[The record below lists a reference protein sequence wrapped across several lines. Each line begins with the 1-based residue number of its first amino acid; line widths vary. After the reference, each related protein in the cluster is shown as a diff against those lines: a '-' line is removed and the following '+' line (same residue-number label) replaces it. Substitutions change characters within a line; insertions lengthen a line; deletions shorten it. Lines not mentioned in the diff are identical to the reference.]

1 MKYLNNPKLILI
13 LIILLGAFLRLYKLD
28 WGDGLFAHPDEYHI
42 AISVNQLN
50 FPNQMHPHFFSYG
63 TVIIYTIYF
72 TKTILT
78 FLSEILNFP
87 LSIINS
93 FILGRFYSAIFSTLT
108 ILLVYFT
115 SKLIFEKKYALIAA
129 FLVAITPGLI
139 QQAHFATPESI
150 LTFFIFSAILFF
162 LYFLR
167 GTNVNYLFFASV
179 FLGLGIGTKIVAALI
194 FPVIFLGLFIKFFKS
209 PLKFFLYLLIFIL
222 TVFIILTVT
231 SPFVFLDYTAW
242 KSSFNYENSVARGT
256 NIVFYTRQ
264 FVDTIPILFQLEKI
278 LPYALGLS
286 LTSFGILGIVFSIF
300 SLFKKFDIRLLIILL
315 SFFVIFIPHT
325 LLFAKWTRFIAPVF
339 PFFSIFSIYFISSI
353 PNKFNFLK
361 RNLVYL
367 LCLSTSIWSLMFFS
381 IYLKPDVR
389 RTADNWVN
397 SNLPVDSTYLLES
410 GNTIDLPL
418 SSKNKISLDF
428 YNLEN
433 DTATKEKIINTL
445 TEYNYFIIQSRRVFM
460 NHQRLPN
467 LYPKTAKFYAA
478 LFSGILGF
486 GEIKEFHSYPA
497 IPIPGI
503 TLEFPDESA
512 EETWSVFDH
521 PVIRIYQKNVR
532 YSREDYAKIL
542 ED

>member
-1 MKYLNNPKLILI
+1 MNPILA
-13 LIILLGAFLRLYKLD
+13 LIIANLVWGAASPIFKLALTNIPPFTLAFIRFSFAAVLFLPFIKLFWKKINFQELLEVLLVGVFGITINISFFFLGLPKTTSINAPIIASSGPIFIYLLSILFLRERPKAKI
-28 WGDGLFAHPDEYHI
+28 LFGMLTALIGVLIIILSPIFLEGKRVDFGEIEGNIFFLI
-42 AISVNQLN
+42 AT
-50 FPNQMHPHFFSYG
+50 FG
-63 TVIIYTIYF
+63 TVMQTIISKDTLKKVNPYQA
-72 TKTILT
+72 T
-78 FLSEILNFP
+78 FI
-87 LSIINS
+87 S
-93 FILGRFYSAIFSTLT
+93 FIFGA
-108 ILLVYFT
+108 
-115 SKLIFEKKYALIAA
+115 
-129 FLVAITPGLI
+129 
-139 QQAHFATPESI
+139 
-150 LTFFIFSAILFF
+150 LTFFPLMIKELRIWEFS
-162 LYFLR
+162 
-167 GTNVNYLFFASV
+167 
-179 FLGLGIGTKIVAALI
+179 
-194 FPVIFLGLFIKFFKS
+194 
-209 PLKFFLYLLIFIL
+209 
-222 TVFIILTVT
+222 
-231 SPFVFLDYTAW
+231 
-242 KSSFNYENSVARGT
+242 
-256 NIVFYTRQ
+256 
-264 FVDTIPILFQLEKI
+264 QLNNN
-278 LPYALGLS
+278 
-286 LTSFGILGIVFSIF
+286 GILGIVFSIF

>member
-1 MKYLNNPKLILI
+1 MKLIKLKSVFI
-13 LIILLGAFLRLYKLD
+13 LLIIVIIGAFLRFYNLD

-194 FPVIFLGLFIKFFKS
+194 FPVI
-209 PLKFFLYLLIFIL
+209 
-222 TVFIILTVT
+222 
-231 SPFVFLDYTAW
+231 W
-242 KSSFNYENSVARGT
+242 
-256 NIVFYTRQ
+256 Q
-264 FVDTIPILFQLEKI
+264 
-278 LPYALGLS
+278 
-286 LTSFGILGIVFSIF
+286 
-300 SLFKKFDIRLLIILL
+300 
-315 SFFVIFIPHT
+315 
-325 LLFAKWTRFIAPVF
+325 
-339 PFFSIFSIYFISSI
+339 
-353 PNKFNFLK
+353 
-361 RNLVYL
+361 
-367 LCLSTSIWSLMFFS
+367 
-381 IYLKPDVR
+381 
-389 RTADNWVN
+389 
-397 SNLPVDSTYLLES
+397 
-410 GNTIDLPL
+410 
-418 SSKNKISLDF
+418 
-428 YNLEN
+428 
-433 DTATKEKIINTL
+433 
-445 TEYNYFIIQSRRVFM
+445 
-460 NHQRLPN
+460 
-467 LYPKTAKFYAA
+467 
-478 LFSGILGF
+478 
-486 GEIKEFHSYPA
+486 
-497 IPIPGI
+497 
-503 TLEFPDESA
+503 
-512 EETWSVFDH
+512 
-521 PVIRIYQKNVR
+521 
-532 YSREDYAKIL
+532 
-542 ED
+542 